1 MTGRYRLVESIG
13 QGGMGRVWRAADEML
28 DRQVAVKEMR
38 IDGLDAE
45 DTRTRRERTL
55 REARATARIDHP
67 NVVRVYDVVDEGERL
82 WIVMELVKGR
92 SLERMIAEDGPLG
105 PRDTALL
112 GLGLVRALRQ
122 VHARGVLHRDIKP
135 GNVLVES
142 GDRTGHRIVLTDF
155 GIAAMQ
161 DAKALTMVGMLV
173 GSPDYMAPERVSGR
187 PQGPPSDIWSL
198 GATLC
203 AALGGRSPFSRDTTL
218 ATLHAVLYEEPELPA
233 AAGPLADVLTALLE
247 KDPSIRPGLDEVEV
261 ALHRVAFPAPT
272 PTLRMET
279 GEDAGA
285 DGAGDAGEQRG
296 TGEGGAATW
305 TDPGREDSARASESV
320 RADEAQQPEA
330 APAPE
335 RAGTSAPAW
344 ARGELRDPRDPIGPE
359 TSGTAGTAGTPGG
372 SGVSADSGAPGGP
385 SDARGHPPEGPDTPA
400 QPPSPSVRW
409 TNQEPP
415 TRVVRA
421 VRDPRVPEAEVPG
434 LSEPTGSLDA
444 VLPGR
449 GSAGADGAGGSDSA
463 AGGSWSVTE
472 GAEPSDAVPPGHLPS
487 EAGGAG
493 ASDSVPAESR
503 SVAERVQPMDAVPPG
518 HGPSEAGASDAP
530 GSSPDGTRS
539 AARTPEPSDVMAPGG
554 AASDVAGAGD
564 SAPAVAGAGDSAR
577 AVVGTT
583 GSPPDVTGGV
593 DSASAAAGM
602 PDVAGA
608 GDSARDVV
616 GTTGWPPGAAGAED
630 SAPAVVGTTGSPP
643 DAAAAG
649 DSAPDVAGTAGSLP
663 DLTGAE
669 GSPPDAA
676 GAGDATPDAD
686 AGPAGEVVAARAEL
700 GVPVEPFVTARSRL
714 REPSADHR
722 ASAST
727 EAVSEERSE
736 VRSEAPSGNS
746 AGASA
751 GAALRAG
758 ATTTSTPLA
767 SAPTQDSLAA
777 GVPTEHFPMPDA
789 PTRDTPLRA
798 ASAPT
803 RVGPAPP
810 TRRSPHHPDPAG
822 PAPTSG
828 SAGNGGPGIDTDEPA
843 ADPRTEPR
851 PGRDPD
857 PALILG
863 PHPHRMPPG
872 ELPGP
877 ARPATPH
884 RGRRRTALVAA
895 GSVVAAGAVV
905 VAIILATTSGS
916 PGDDKAGGSPSASA
930 SVSSS
935 APGASTPGGTPSS
948 TVEGTARPRSL
959 PPGAHEEAGGFA
971 WATPTGWRRDVK
983 TGAEVHYTS
992 PDGEQ
997 ELAAKSS
1004 LARGDLME
1012 TWRTSEQNA
1021 HQGQDYRKIRL
1032 EETTFRDHPAVVWEY
1047 SFTLGGVPWHA
1058 RLLGFNVGDK
1068 SYQINTW
1075 YQPDIETQALRTYD
1089 EVKDSFTV
1097 L

>member
-92 SLERMIAEDGPLG
+92 SLERMTVEDGPLG
-105 PRDTALL
+105 PRETALL

-161 DAKALTMVGMLV
+161 DAEALTMVGMLV

-233 AAGPLADVLTALLE
+233 AAGPLTDILTALLE
-247 KDPSIRPGLDEVEV
+247 KDPSIRPGLDEIESSLQGV
-261 ALHRVAFPAPT
+261 AYPAPT
-272 PTLRMET
+272 PTLRMEPGEGDPGRGDSEPAKAT
-279 GEDAGA
+279 GEESFAGSPDSGRGDSGAISVDGPTGSAQVA
-285 DGAGDAGEQRG
+285 DLDGGDAGRSAGSGRADFGAAPVAGLAGSGGGGAEPAPGSSQGESAVARAAGPVGSGQPTDLGGGGAGRAPGSGRGGSGSASVAERTGSGQAADLGRGGAGQAPETGLRDPAQAQAQAQAPGSG
-296 TGEGGAATW
+296 TGDAAQA
-305 TDPGREDSARASESV
+305 DSAHAAS
-320 RADEAQQPEA
+320 AD
-330 APAPE
+330 E
-335 RAGTSAPAW
+335 RAGTSGPAW
-344 ARGELRDPRDPIGPE
+344 AQGELSDPREPSGPGA
-359 TSGTAGTAGTPGG
+359 SGTPAGGPGG
-372 SGVSADSGAPGGP
+372 PGAADLPGGAPRGGSPDAVTPPEPSGAPAGL
-385 SDARGHPPEGPDTPA
+385 SDGSQDTPDA
-400 QPPSPSVRW
+400 PPWTPRESP
-409 TNQEPP
+409 TPAYLG
-415 TRVVRA
+415 TGVVRA
-421 VRDPRVPEAEVPG
+421 VRDPRVPKSQTAPEA
-434 LSEPTGSLDA
+434 A
-444 VLPGR
+444 VDET
-449 GSAGADGAGGSDSA
+449 A
-463 AGGSWSVTE
+463 V
-472 GAEPSDAVPPGHLPS
+472 AEPSDAVPGLSRAGTAESSAPQESAPPEELSDAVPS
-487 EAGGAG
+487 TTSPEG
-493 ASDSVPAESR
+493 AS
-503 SVAERVQPMDAVPPG
+503 SVAEGAVAVQP
-518 HGPSEAGASDAP
+518 H
-530 GSSPDGTRS
+530 
-539 AARTPEPSDVMAPGG
+539 
-554 AASDVAGAGD
+554 
-564 SAPAVAGAGDSAR
+564 
-577 AVVGTT
+577 
-583 GSPPDVTGGV
+583 
-593 DSASAAAGM
+593 
-602 PDVAGA
+602 
-608 GDSARDVV
+608 
-616 GTTGWPPGAAGAED
+616 
-630 SAPAVVGTTGSPP
+630 
-643 DAAAAG
+643 DAA
-649 DSAPDVAGTAGSLP
+649 DPKP
-663 DLTGAE
+663 
-669 GSPPDAA
+669 
-676 GAGDATPDAD
+676 
-686 AGPAGEVVAARAEL
+686 
-700 GVPVEPFVTARSRL
+700 
-714 REPSADHR
+714 
-722 ASAST
+722 SAST

-736 VRSEAPSGNS
+736 VRSEAPSGS
-746 AGASA
+746 SV

-777 GVPTEHFPMPDA
+777 GAPTEHFPMPDA
-789 PTRDTPLRA
+789 PTRDTPTRA

-803 RVGPAPP
+803 RVGQMP
-810 TRRSPHHPDPAG
+810 TTHRRPHHPGISLVRGSQSVPGQDPE
-822 PAPTSG
+822 SG
-828 SAGNGGPGIDTDEPA
+828 STGSGGQGTDP
-843 ADPRTEPR
+843 DPRPATPR
-851 PGRDPD
+851 PDSGQDPD

-863 PHPHRMPPG
+863 PHPHRVPPG

-877 ARPATPH
+877 ARPAATPH

-895 GSVVAAGAVV
+895 GSVVAASAVV

-916 PGDDKAGGSPSASA
+916 PGDDRAGGSPSVSA
-930 SVSSS
+930 SVSASE
-935 APGASTPGGTPSS
+935 PGASTPGTPSS
-948 TVEGTARPRSL
+948 TVEGTSRPRSL
-959 PPGAHEEAGGFA
+959 PPGAHQEAGGFA
-971 WATPTGWRRDVK
+971 WATPKGWRRDVK

-992 PDGEQ
+992 PDGKQ

-1047 SFTLGGVPWHA
+1047 TFTLGGVPWHA
-1058 RLLGFNVGDK
+1058 QLLGFNVGDK

-1075 YQPDIETQALRTYD
+1075 YQPDIETQALNTY
-1089 EVKDSFTV
+1089 EKVKDSFTV

>member
-1 MTGRYRLVESIG
+1 MVTGRYRLVESIG

-82 WIVMELVKGR
+82 WIVMELVNGR
-92 SLERMIAEDGPLG
+92 SLERMTVEDGPLG
-105 PRDTALL
+105 PRETALL
-112 GLGLVRALRQ
+112 GLGLVQALRQ

-142 GDRTGHRIVLTDF
+142 ADRAGHRIVLTDF

-233 AAGPLADVLTALLE
+233 AAGPLTDILAALLE
-247 KDPSIRPGLDEVEV
+247 KDPSIRPALDEVEA
-261 ALHRVAFPAPT
+261 ALHTVAFPAPT
-272 PTLRMET
+272 PTLRMEA
-279 GEDAGA
+279 GDDAERSGRR
-285 DGAGDAGEQRG
+285 GAGDAGEQRG
-296 TGEGGAATW
+296 GEEGGAATW
-305 TDPGREDSARASESV
+305 TDPGREDSARAVESV
-320 RADEAQQPEA
+320 QADEARQSET
-330 APAPE
+330 APASE
-335 RAGTSAPAW
+335 RAGASAPAW
-344 ARGELRDPRDPIGPE
+344 AWEELRDPWDPRGPE
-359 TSGTAGTAGTPGG
+359 TSGTAGASGTPDG
-372 SGVSADSGAPGGP
+372 SGVSGGSGAPAGP
-385 SDARGHPPEGPDTPA
+385 GAPDSPGAPGDVRGDPPDTSVPPEASGTPPEPPSGSADTPTA
-400 QPPSPSVRW
+400 GPGSSEPPPVRW
-409 TNQEPP
+409 TKQEPP

-421 VRDPRVPEAEVPG
+421 VRDPRVPEAEAAVEDAVPG
-434 LSEPTGSLDA
+434 LS
-444 VLPGR
+444 
-449 GSAGADGAGGSDSA
+449 GAGTAESSETA
-463 AGGSWSVTE
+463 PQGSWSVAE
-472 GAEPSDAVPPGHLPS
+472 GTEPS
-487 EAGGAG
+487 
-493 ASDSVPAESR
+493 
-503 SVAERVQPMDAVPPG
+503 DAVPPG
-518 HGPSEAGASDAP
+518 HGPSEAGVSDAS
-530 GSSPDGTRS
+530 GSSSDGARS
-539 AARTPEPSDVMAPGG
+539 AARTEEPSDVVAPGR
-554 AASDVAGAGD
+554 AASDVAGAED
-564 SAPAVAGAGDSAR
+564 SAAGAIGAGDSVSDA
-577 AVVGTT
+577 AG
-583 GSPPDVTGGV
+583 TGGSSPDMAQAV
-593 DSASAAAGM
+593 DPSS
-602 PDVAGA
+602 
-608 GDSARDVV
+608 
-616 GTTGWPPGAAGAED
+616 GAAEA
-630 SAPAVVGTTGSPP
+630 AHSPP
-643 DAAAAG
+643 DA
-649 DSAPDVAGTAGSLP
+649 
-663 DLTGAE
+663 TGAA
-669 GSPPDAA
+669 SQVVS
-676 GAGDATPDAD
+676 GA
-686 AGPAGEVVAARAEL
+686 AGEVVAGQSEL
-700 GVPVEPFVTARSRL
+700 GAPAEPFVPSRSLL

-736 VRSEAPSGNS
+736 VRSEAPSGN
-746 AGASA
+746 SA

-789 PTRDTPLRA
+789 PTRDTPMRA

-803 RVGPAPP
+803 RLGPVPP
-810 TRRSPHHPDPAG
+810 TRRRPHHPDPAS
-822 PAPTSG
+822 PAATSG
-828 SAGNGGPGIDTDEPA
+828 SAGSGGPGIDTGEPA
-843 ADPRTEPR
+843 ADPRTEPGSDPGAPTQPR

-872 ELPGP
+872 EPPGP
-877 ARPATPH
+877 ARPATRQ

-895 GSVVAAGAVV
+895 GSTVAAGAAV

-916 PGDDKAGGSPSASA
+916 PGGDKAGGSPSASGSA
-930 SVSSS
+930 SVS
-935 APGASTPGGTPSS
+935 APESGASTPAGTPSS
-948 TVEGTARPRSL
+948 TVEGTSRPRSL

-992 PDGEQ
+992 PDGKQ

-1021 HQGQDYRKIRL
+1021 HQGQDYAKIRL

-1047 SFTLGGVPWHA
+1047 TFTLDGIPWHA
-1058 RLLGFNVGDK
+1058 QLLGFNAGDK

-1075 YQPDIETQALRTYD
+1075 YQPDTQTQALKTY
-1089 EVKDSFTV
+1089 EKVKASFTI